1 MAALSLRAKLVL
13 AYVASALFAL
23 FLVFALGNYYI
34 DLLQKRNIEH
44 SIALAEDQ
52 ARQLAREVLAV
63 LSAEQAE
70 GGLSHKSVRER
81 VAPLTEVVLRVN
93 RSVVWAGVFDEA
105 GNRVIERIQPGDR
118 RYNVQ
123 TITSDEYKARI
134 PTTDG
139 SEIEVSVGSGNR
151 GVREITEPIRQDGRQ
166 MGEIRLR
173 VTEAPEFERIET
185 TSRQITMALVLECV
199 VLLLF
204 LLGLFWLLFRLFSK
218 QLALAQRNAQ
228 LDRMAYVG
236 TLASGLAHEIRNPLS
251 SMSVNLQ
258 VMREELAEGGPES
271 PARAAELLT
280 RVEREV
286 RQLNSTLTGFLDF
299 ALPSREEISEVSLRG
314 VVRELLDSHSEQMR
328 QAGIEFEVVSPPDS
342 ETEVEADRRLIYQA
356 MRNILVNAIQI
367 LATSVK
373 KQLTVTISPHPVAG
387 EVSVTFRD
395 SGPGI
400 AAQSLPHLF
409 EAFYTTRK
417 GGTGLGLAVT
427 KKIVEE
433 HGGRIWAEN
442 NSDGFGAS
450 FHIVLPRRLRRNS

>member
-1 MAALSLRAKLVL
+1 
-13 AYVASALFAL
+13 
-23 FLVFALGNYYI
+23 
-34 DLLQKRNIEH
+34 
-44 SIALAEDQ
+44 
-52 ARQLAREVLAV
+52 
-63 LSAEQAE
+63 
-70 GGLSHKSVRER
+70 
-81 VAPLTEVVLRVN
+81 
-93 RSVVWAGVFDEA
+93 
-105 GNRVIERIQPGDR
+105 
-118 RYNVQ
+118 
-123 TITSDEYKARI
+123 
-134 PTTDG
+134 
-139 SEIEVSVGSGNR
+139 
-151 GVREITEPIRQDGRQ
+151 
-166 MGEIRLR
+166 
-173 VTEAPEFERIET
+173 
-185 TSRQITMALVLECV
+185 
-199 VLLLF
+199 
-204 LLGLFWLLFRLFSK
+204 
-218 QLALAQRNAQ
+218 
-228 LDRMAYVG
+228 
-236 TLASGLAHEIRNPLS
+236 
-251 SMSVNLQ
+251 MSVNLQ

-271 PARAAELLT
+271 PARAAELLA

-328 QAGIEFEVVSPPDS
+328 QAGIEYELVSPPDS

-356 MRNILVNAIQI
+356 MRNIVVNAIQI

-400 AAQSLPHLF
+400 AAESLPHLF
-409 EAFYTTRK
+409 DAFYTTRK

-450 FHIVLPRRLRRNS
+450 FHVVLPRRLGRNP